1 MAPPE
6 EMGFTFIQQVQ
17 QKERRSHNLT
27 KLPADFFEN
36 LADHISHLRQLN
48 RDEMARDPMSTTATL
63 VQNELRNTLL
73 MVQDIV
79 HLRLGKMANRAVDS
93 LRGSK
98 VDLHSLTPREKQLYA
113 ELATLM
119 ANARDS
125 LAPGESPPSTSAGAS
140 ASAVAPDGEGSVARE
155 ASSTDRA
162 TVTSEE
168 RVSQGAGAPGPEE
181 VAVTGETGETGP
193 NEEAILLHVISDLPS
208 FVGEG
213 GRNYSLRKGDMV
225 TMPQR
230 LADVLIAKGIA
241 EGIDPE
247 KVEG

>member
-1 MAPPE
+1 MAPPD

-17 QKERRSHNLT
+17 QKERRSHNIT
-27 KLPADFFEN
+27 KIPADFFEN

-113 ELATLM
+113 ELAILM
-119 ANARDS
+119 ANARDN
-125 LAPGESPPSTSAGAS
+125 LAPGETTPSISTGAPALATLDSAGT
-140 ASAVAPDGEGSVARE
+140 VAPKAPSA
-155 ASSTDRA
+155 DRP
-162 TVTSEE
+162 TMTSEE
-168 RVSQGAGAPGPEE
+168 RVSQAVDAPGPEE
-181 VAVTGETGETGP
+181 VAVTGETGGTGP
-193 NEEAILLHVISDLPS
+193 NEETILLHVLSDLPS

-213 GRNYSLRKGDMV
+213 GRNFALRKGDMV

-247 KVEG
+247 KAEG